1 MSSRRPD
8 PARPTKSGPG
18 TTRPS
23 TRPTKPGPPKPGPTT
38 TWKSYAIL
46 ALGVLV
52 VGAVIW
58 VGATAQAPADPN
70 AGPGAGQAPQQQ
82 QPGMPD
88 LARRDASDVTAIG
101 AIDAPVV
108 IVEYSDFRCP
118 FCGVFSRDTM
128 PRILDTYIDSG
139 QVRIERRDVPIFG
152 EQSMDGALAAR
163 AAGEQGL
170 FWEYTAAVYQAA
182 PDRGHHELPRE
193 KLLDFAVQVGVPD
206 LAKFA
211 SDMDRPDLAAAINA
225 DMEEARSIGATSTP
239 SFLVGDIPISGAQP
253 YAVFEDAIDKQLG
266 QTKQ

>member
-1 MSSRRPD
+1 MSSRRPAPARPTNTRPPKTG
-8 PARPTKSGPG
+8 PARPTKAGPG
-18 TTRPS
+18 GPS
-23 TRPTKPGPPKPGPTT
+23 S

-58 VGATAQAPADPN
+58 VGATAQSPTDPN
-70 AGPGAGQAPQQQ
+70 AAPGAGQNAGQAPQQQ
-82 QPGMPD
+82 GMPD
-88 LARRDASDVTAIG
+88 LARRDASDVTAVG
-101 AIDAPVV
+101 AVDAPVV
-108 IVEYSDFRCP
+108 IIEYSDFRCP

-128 PRILDTYIDSG
+128 PRILETYVDSG
-139 QVRIERRDVPIFG
+139 QVRVERRDVPIFG

-211 SDMDRPDLAAAINA
+211 ADMDRPDLAAAIDA
-225 DMEEARSIGATSTP
+225 DTAEARSIGATSTP

-253 YAVFEDAIDKQLG
+253 YAVFEDAIDQKLAQA
-266 QTKQ
+266 QP